1 MTKEEKTALT
11 TEINNRLG
19 DFIQSMY
26 IDYANAY
33 QIKGFDTPIDYMM
46 PEIIKIEALAK
57 SMAETI
63 EWNMRLQK
71 GE

>member
-33 QIKGFDTPIDYMM
+33 QIKDFDEPIGYMM
-46 PEIIKIEALAK
+46 SEIIKIEALAK
-57 SMAETI
+57 SMVETI

>member
-1 MTKEEKTALT
+1 MTKEHRIVLT
-11 TEINNRLG
+11 KEINNRLG

-33 QIKGFDTPIDYMM
+33 QIKDFDTPIDYMM

-63 EWNMRLQK
+63 EWNLKK